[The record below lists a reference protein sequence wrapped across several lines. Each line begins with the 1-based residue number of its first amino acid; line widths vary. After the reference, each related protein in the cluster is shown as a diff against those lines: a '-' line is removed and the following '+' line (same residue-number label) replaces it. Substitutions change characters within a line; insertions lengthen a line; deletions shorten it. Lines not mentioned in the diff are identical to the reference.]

1 MANYRHHHLPQQ
13 CVPFHGHD
21 AAHEI
26 SRDGH
31 GDDVLCNVSVVV
43 NCCVFYCLDNDPRP
57 MYTTLSARSIET
69 AKAAKWHRPS
79 NVVSP
84 SRMTV
89 CLRRVLTPVAKSTN
103 PSVAAIVND
112 VPLPCNVVL
121 VAGCCVFCFNGK
133 LSSS

>member
-1 MANYRHHHLPQQ
+1 MANYRHHLLPQQ

-26 SRDGH
+26 SCDGH

-57 MYTTLSARSIET
+57 MYTTLSARSIES
-69 AKAAKWHRPS
+69 AAAANWHRPS
-79 NVVSP
+79 DVVSP
-84 SRMTV
+84 SCMTV
-89 CLRRVLTPVAKSTN
+89 CSRRVSTPVAKSTN
-103 PSVAAIVND
+103 PSVAAIVD
-112 VPLPCNVVL
+112 DAPLPCNVVL
-121 VAGCCVFCFNGK
+121 VAGCCVFCFNGE